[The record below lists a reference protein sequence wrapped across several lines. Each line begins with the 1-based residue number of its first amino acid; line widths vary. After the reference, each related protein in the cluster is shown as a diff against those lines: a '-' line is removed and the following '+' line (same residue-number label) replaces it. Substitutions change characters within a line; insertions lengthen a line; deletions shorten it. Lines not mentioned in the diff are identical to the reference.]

1 MLPKDTWHLL
11 QRPSYKRACAENHR
25 KAYRTIRRSHGNCKA
40 AKTEMVWARDKI
52 GRPNQ
57 RNTTGNSRRQSKKGQ
72 AEKEL
77 EW

>member
-11 QRPSYKRACAENHR
+11 QRSSYKRACAENHR
-25 KAYRTIRRSHGNCKA
+25 KAYRTIRRSPGNCKA
-40 AKTEMVWARDKI
+40 AITEMVWARDKI

-57 RNTTGNSRRQSKKGQ
+57 SKTTGNSRRQSKKGQ

-77 EW
+77 E

>member
-11 QRPSYKRACAENHR
+11 QRPSHKRACAENHR
-25 KAYRTIRRSHGNCKA
+25 IAYRDVRRSPGYGKA

-52 GRPNQ
+52 GLPNQ
-57 RNTTGNSRRQSKKGQ
+57 SNTAGYSRRQSKKGQ

-77 EW
+77 E